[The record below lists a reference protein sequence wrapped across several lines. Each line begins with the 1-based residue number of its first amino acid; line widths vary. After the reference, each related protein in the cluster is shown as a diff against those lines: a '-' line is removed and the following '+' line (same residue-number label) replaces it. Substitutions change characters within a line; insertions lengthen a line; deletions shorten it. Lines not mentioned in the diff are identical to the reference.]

1 MLRLE
6 GTNVDEG
13 KKILKNS
20 GLNFIVAD
28 TMKDAAEKVVAA
40 ARPNAE
46 AAGRG
51 IRQDDEQAVVV
62 TFRLRI
68 RDR

>member
-6 GTNVDEG
+6 GTNVEEG

-20 GLNFIVAD
+20 GLNFIVAE

-40 ARPNAE
+40 AR
-46 AAGRG
+46 GTVG
-51 IRQDDEQAVVV
+51 V
-62 TFRLRI
+62 TEWR
-68 RDR
+68 